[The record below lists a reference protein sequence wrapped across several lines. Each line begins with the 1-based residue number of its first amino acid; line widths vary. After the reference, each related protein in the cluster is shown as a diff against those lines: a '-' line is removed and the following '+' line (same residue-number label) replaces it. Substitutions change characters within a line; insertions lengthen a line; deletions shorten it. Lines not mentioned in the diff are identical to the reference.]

1 MKGFVCLIKILFV
14 WYNKTKKGCF
24 IMRFDRKG
32 LLVVFSGPSGVGKGT
47 VRKKFFEKM
56 GDKLYYSI
64 SMTTRGIREGE
75 TDGVDYHFISKEQ
88 FLEEIQKDN
97 VLEYNEYVGNFYGT
111 PKDVVFEKINAGID
125 VVLEIEVNGAKMI
138 KEKVPNCVSIFI
150 APPSY
155 EALKERLIG
164 RNTEPPEVIE
174 KRLMKA
180 EDEISSANLYD
191 YVVIN
196 DDVDEASNEVISI
209 IESEHLRVDRIL
221 NDYYKFIWRR

>member
-1 MKGFVCLIKILFV
+1 
-14 WYNKTKKGCF
+14 
-24 IMRFDRKG
+24 MRFDRKG

-88 FLEEIQKDN
+88 FMEEIQKDN

-155 EALKERLIG
+155 EALKERLVG

>member
-1 MKGFVCLIKILFV
+1 
-14 WYNKTKKGCF
+14 
-24 IMRFDRKG
+24 MRFDRKG
-32 LLVVFSGPSGVGKGT
+32 LLVVFSGPSGVGKGS

-56 GDKLYYSI
+56 ENKLYYSI
-64 SMTTRGIREGE
+64 SMTTRNIREGE
-75 TDGVDYHFISKEQ
+75 TDGVDYHFVSKEQ

-111 PKDVVFEKINAGID
+111 PKDIVFEKINQGID

-164 RNTEPPEVIE
+164 RNTEPPDVIE
-174 KRLMKA
+174 KRLIKA
-180 EDEISSANLYD
+180 EDEIGSANFYD
-191 YVVIN
+191 YIVIN
-196 DDVDEASNEVISI
+196 EDVDEASNEVISI

>member
-1 MKGFVCLIKILFV
+1 
-14 WYNKTKKGCF
+14 
-24 IMRFDRKG
+24 MRFDRKG

-64 SMTTRGIREGE
+64 SMTTRNIREGE

-111 PKDVVFEKINAGID
+111 PKDVVFEKINQGID

-155 EALKERLIG
+155 EALKERLVG
-164 RNTEPPEVIE
+164 RNTEAPEVIE
-174 KRLMKA
+174 KRLIKA

-191 YVVIN
+191 YIVIN
-196 DDVDEASNEVISI
+196 EDVDEASNEVISI

-221 NDYYKFIWRR
+221 NDYYKFIWRRSWN

>member
-1 MKGFVCLIKILFV
+1 
-14 WYNKTKKGCF
+14 
-24 IMRFDRKG
+24 MRFDRKG

>member
-1 MKGFVCLIKILFV
+1 
-14 WYNKTKKGCF
+14 
-24 IMRFDRKG
+24 MRFDRKG

-64 SMTTRGIREGE
+64 SMTTRAMREGE
-75 TDGVDYHFISKEQ
+75 TDGVDYHFVSKEK
-88 FLEEIQKDN
+88 FLDEIQSGN

-111 PKDVVFEKINAGID
+111 PKDIVLEKINNGID

-155 EALKERLIG
+155 DSLKERLVG
-164 RNTEPPEVIE
+164 RNTESAEVIE
-174 KRLMKA
+174 KRLIKA

-191 YVVIN
+191 YIVIN
-196 DDVDEASNEVISI
+196 DNVDEAADDVISI

-221 NDYYKFIWRR
+221 NDYYKLIWKS

>member
-1 MKGFVCLIKILFV
+1 
-14 WYNKTKKGCF
+14 
-24 IMRFDRKG
+24 MRFDRKG

-75 TDGVDYHFISKEQ
+75 TDGVDYHFVSKEQ

-97 VLEYNEYVGNFYGT
+97 VLDYNEYVGNFYGT

>member
-1 MKGFVCLIKILFV
+1 MLDKIIWAFASSSSLGSTAFTV
-14 WYNKTKKGCF
+14 A
-24 IMRFDRKG
+24 
-32 LLVVFSGPSGVGKGT
+32 LVPTGINTGV
-47 VRKKFFEKM
+47 
-56 GDKLYYSI
+56 SI
-64 SMTTRGIREGE
+64 SPW
-75 TDGVDYHFISKEQ
+75 GVCKTPILPYVFDDFSFVSKEK
-88 FLEEIQKDN
+88 FLEEIQNDN

-111 PKDVVFEKINAGID
+111 PKDIVFEKINNGID

-155 EALKERLIG
+155 DALKERLVG
-164 RNTEPPEVIE
+164 RNTEPPDVIE
-174 KRLMKA
+174 KRLIKA

-191 YVVIN
+191 YIVIN
-196 DDVDEASNEVISI
+196 DDVEEAANEVISI

>member
-1 MKGFVCLIKILFV
+1 
-14 WYNKTKKGCF
+14 
-24 IMRFDRKG
+24 MRFDRKG

-75 TDGVDYHFISKEQ
+75 TDGVDYHFVTKEK

-111 PKDVVFEKINAGID
+111 PKDVVFEKINSGID

-155 EALKERLIG
+155 EALKERLVG
-164 RNTEPPEVIE
+164 RNTEPPDVIE
-174 KRLMKA
+174 KRLIKA

>member
-1 MKGFVCLIKILFV
+1 
-14 WYNKTKKGCF
+14 
-24 IMRFDRKG
+24 MRFDRKG

-75 TDGVDYHFISKEQ
+75 TDGVDYHFISKEK

-97 VLEYNEYVGNFYGT
+97 VLEYNEYVGNYYGT
-111 PKDVVFEKINAGID
+111 PKDVVFEKINNGID

-138 KEKVPNCVSIFI
+138 KEKVSNCVSIFI

-155 EALKERLIG
+155 DTLKERLVG
-164 RNTEPPEVIE
+164 RNTEPPDVIE
-174 KRLMKA
+174 KRLIKA

-191 YVVIN
+191 YIVIN

>member
-1 MKGFVCLIKILFV
+1 
-14 WYNKTKKGCF
+14 
-24 IMRFDRKG
+24 MRFDRKG

-97 VLEYNEYVGNFYGT
+97 VLEYNEYVGNYYGT
-111 PKDVVFEKINAGID
+111 PKDVVFEKINNGID

-155 EALKERLIG
+155 DSLKERLVG
-164 RNTEPPEVIE
+164 RNTEPPDVIE
-174 KRLMKA
+174 KRLIKA

-191 YVVIN
+191 YIVIN

>member
-1 MKGFVCLIKILFV
+1 
-14 WYNKTKKGCF
+14 
-24 IMRFDRKG
+24 MRFDRKG

-64 SMTTRGIREGE
+64 SMTTRNIREGE
-75 TDGVDYHFISKEQ
+75 TDGVDYHFVSKEQ

-111 PKDVVFEKINAGID
+111 PKDVVFEKINQGID

-155 EALKERLIG
+155 EALKERLVG
-164 RNTEPPEVIE
+164 RNTESPDVIE
-174 KRLMKA
+174 KRLIKA

-191 YVVIN
+191 YIVIN
-196 DDVDEASNEVISI
+196 EDVDEASNEVISI